1 MTSRAGSPATSRKQ
15 ASHTSSGQIE
25 RTKFAPDSFSIG
37 RIPVNE
43 NDLRSSRAQRRSSLS
58 APFPGLPFDY
68 VDEVKNERR
77 TASLKTVLEKYIH
90 GAATRANRME
100 ADKKTVSCK

>member
-1 MTSRAGSPATSRKQ
+1 M
-15 ASHTSSGQIE
+15 
-25 RTKFAPDSFSIG
+25 KFAPDSFSIG

-68 VDEVKNERR
+68 VDEAKNERR
-77 TASLKTVLEKYIH
+77 TASLKTVLEKYIQAYS